1 MEVKAKIEEFLEL
14 WGSDLWEATIQT
26 FQMVGISLGFS
37 VLIGLPLGVLLV
49 LTRPDKALS
58 NKYVFAILNTI
69 INIIRSVPFIILL
82 FFILPFTKTIVG
94 TSIGVKGVIVPLVVY
109 TAPYIARL
117 METALLE
124 VDRGVMEAY
133 EAMGIK
139 TRHIIWHVLVRES
152 RSSIVLGLTIAT
164 IGLIGAS
171 AMAGLVG
178 GGGLGDLAYRF
189 GHLRYEVDV
198 MYVTVIMLII
208 LVQGLQ
214 SAGNRLA
221 ARLKKD

>member
-1 MEVKAKIEEFLEL
+1 
-14 WGSDLWEATIQT
+14 
-26 FQMVGISLGFS
+26 MVGISLTIS

-49 LTRPDKALS
+49 LTRPGKALD
-58 NKYVFAILNTI
+58 NKIIYNFLNVL
-69 INIIRSVPFIILL
+69 INIIRSIPFIILL
-82 FFILPFTKTIVG
+82 FFILPFTKLIVG

-124 VDRGVMEAY
+124 VDRGIIEAY

-139 TRHIIWHVLVRES
+139 TRHIIWHVLVREA

-164 IGLIGAS
+164 IGLIGAT

-198 MYVTVIMLII
+198 MYVTVILLII

-214 SAGNRLA
+214 SLGNRLSA
-221 ARLKKD
+221 KLKKD